1 MGSTIKP
8 FPELV
13 DLAQREAVDMQVRM
27 GMLLSAV
34 GVEALRAAVLAQ
46 LCDLSRPASRDAVC
60 RLVAVKV
67 GWVVSDVVAAIDW
80 NWNLYVALHRVAGLP
95 DPEQWE
101 PHPPAAAGL
110 SAVVRHLWPD
120 EARRG

>member
-1 MGSTIKP
+1 MSTTIHP

-46 LCDLSRPASRDAVC
+46 LCDLTRPASRDAVC
-60 RLVAVKV
+60 RLIAAHQNV
-67 GWVVSDVVAAIDW
+67 DVLHVHRTLRAARD
-80 NWNLYVALHRVAGLP
+80 V
-95 DPEQWE
+95 PEFAHLTHAEQ
-101 PHPPAAAGL
+101 L
-110 SAVVRHLWPD
+110 SIVVRHLWPE
-120 EARRG
+120 EAPRE